1 LFYLKLLKIILF
13 LNIFLF
19 KVFNVYADNIDSAK
33 QILGDYIVGSIDEH
47 TPDFIKYFDM
57 EYTFSADSADTFSIT
72 SLSSIYEE
80 NQGMQGVMFNQTSLF
95 RSNNNTT
102 INLGF
107 GYRSLIN
114 DDKMIV
120 GVNTFYD
127 RELEATHQR
136 FGLGIEFLTSVFDL
150 RSNYYEAFS
159 DTKLV
164 ANNDTEK
171 ALDGMDVRLDYHLPS
186 NMVGGYSITAFI
198 AYYDWNESG
207 GDFSSDGYKIGFT
220 GKIYRNLY
228 IETGIDDD
236 SDDQDFYLVFNYAF
250 KFNDN
255 GSNFMQNKEA
265 FGFESV
271 RHRMFEKVLRENRII
286 KVVKGAVKVKRGN

>member
-1 LFYLKLLKIILF
+1 MFYLKLLKIILF

-19 KVFNVYADNIDSAK
+19 KVFNVYADNIDSTK

-57 EYTFSADSADTFSIT
+57 EYTFSADSSDAFSIT
-72 SLSSIYEE
+72 TLSSISEE
-80 NQGMQGVMFNQTSLF
+80 SESAMFNQTSIF

-107 GYRSLIN
+107 GYRSLVN
-114 DDKMIV
+114 DDKMIL
-120 GVNTFYD
+120 GVNFFYD
-127 RELEATHQR
+127 RELEVTHQR
-136 FGLGIEFLTSVFDL
+136 YGLGIEFLTSVFDL

-159 DTKLV
+159 DMKLV
-164 ANNDTEK
+164 ENNDREK
-171 ALDGMDVRLDYHLPS
+171 ALDGLDVRLDYHLPS
-186 NMVGGYSITAFI
+186 HIVGGYSITAFVS
-198 AYYDWNESG
+198 YYDWNESG

-220 GKIYRNLY
+220 GKIYRNFY

-236 SDDQDFYLVFNYAF
+236 GTNDKDFYLVFNYAF

-271 RHRMFEKVLRENRII
+271 KHRMFEKVLRENRII
-286 KVVKGAVKVKRGN
+286 KVVKGAVKVKRGT